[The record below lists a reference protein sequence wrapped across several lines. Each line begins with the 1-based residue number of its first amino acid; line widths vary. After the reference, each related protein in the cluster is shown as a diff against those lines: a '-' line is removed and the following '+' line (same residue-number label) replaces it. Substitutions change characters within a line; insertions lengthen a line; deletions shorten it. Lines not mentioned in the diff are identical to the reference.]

1 MADKMKAGAILNK
14 ALRMEGE
21 TLTEFVRELG
31 KLTPEDK
38 EELIVEGAKTLGVE
52 VDR

>member
-1 MADKMKAGAILNK
+1 MAEKMKAGAILNK
-14 ALRMEGE
+14 TVRMDGE

-31 KLTPEDK
+31 KLTPADK